1 MKNPQIFTIIPG
13 IYKYTRFLSKMMRQF
28 YNCILYDIARIL
40 FEMRQG
46 MGQQGADI
54 DFHRGIW
61 YNFSTIYG
69 GKAAAFCFR
78 RRGKENI
85 MRGTLVG
92 VGVGPGDPE
101 LLTLKAARILRSCDV
116 IFTVVSANVQD
127 SVSENIVRPL
137 EPRGRIVRLVF
148 SMSRDREKRR
158 QQVQD
163 NADIIAAELKQ
174 GHSCVFTTL
183 GDALSYSTF
192 GYVLPLLRKAIPGL
206 TIEIV
211 PGITSWS
218 TLAARAGEVLVE
230 NRQNLRVIPSF
241 TEDMAEKIVLEPDT
255 THVLLKT
262 YRSRNALLARLRREK
277 DIEVFYGE
285 KLTQEGEF
293 LSTSLDEIEK
303 RPDTYLSLM
312 LVKTPKAQL

>member
-1 MKNPQIFTIIPG
+1 MQPG
-13 IYKYTRFLSKMMRQF
+13 VF
-28 YNCILYDIARIL
+28 Y
-40 FEMRQG
+40 
-46 MGQQGADI
+46 
-54 DFHRGIW
+54 GI
-61 YNFSTIYG
+61 G
-69 GKAAAFCFR
+69 
-78 RRGKENI
+78 
-85 MRGTLVG
+85 L
-92 VGVGPGDPE
+92 GPGDPE

-127 SVSENIVRPL
+127 SVSENIVKPL
-137 EPRGRIVRLVF
+137 HPKGRIVRLVF
-148 SMSRDREKRR
+148 SMSKDREKRR
-158 QQVQD
+158 QQVQE
-163 NADIIAAELKQ
+163 NADTIAAELKQ
-174 GHSCVFTTL
+174 GHSCVCTTL

-206 TIEIV
+206 SIEIV

-312 LVKTPKAQL
+312 LVKTPKA